1 MMAITAYLT
10 RGLQLFTG
18 SSKRAM
24 TERAEE
30 LGVENDAIPLT
41 SQEGESRRESLATTG
56 LLSAQ
61 ESRANSILDLPE
73 PRRAQDPNQVRGT
86 GGPPVADDINKPT
99 PMSALRQ
106 APLPLTR
113 PQQWAAL
120 INANF
125 DRLTYLVLFLFV
137 GVPIY
142 YATGYAMPAQLT
154 FSILAYFVALSLPAK
169 WRQILHPVLV
179 SSVIIILG
187 VWVLGLIRG
196 DALDQSLEAYQ
207 TSTKYLQ
214 LWEGKK
220 GLPRPGAGDV
230 FGTVLDASIVALA
243 LPMFQYRMELKK
255 HFVSIVVPNVSCSL
269 AVLFGYPPICHAL
282 GISSEISLA
291 FSTRNLTL
299 ALARPAGAN
308 LGANL
313 YSVAPLC
320 IFSGISGA
328 LFGPRILRLLRIPEG
343 KRRVI
348 CVFRYVCKTLMAADD
363 YVTRGVTLGGNSSAI
378 ATALLLQSD
387 PRAAALSSLSMSLF
401 GIITVALTSVPPI
414 VQAIRSLVD
423 L

>member
-10 RGLQLFTG
+10 RGLQLVTG

-30 LGVENDAIPLT
+30 LGTENDVIPLT
-41 SQEGESRRESLATTG
+41 QLESRRGSLASTA

-61 ESRANSILDLPE
+61 EPRANSVLELPE
-73 PRRAQDPNQVRGT
+73 PRRAQNPNQVRGT
-86 GGPPVADDINKPT
+86 GGPPVADDSNSIVHT
-99 PMSALRQ
+99 TSIRQ

-113 PQQWAAL
+113 PQRFAAF

-137 GVPIY
+137 GIPVY

-154 FSILAYFVALSLPAK
+154 FSVMAYFTALALPAK
-169 WRQILHPVLV
+169 WKQILHPVLV

-187 VWVLGLIRG
+187 VWILGLIRG
-196 DALDQSLEAYQ
+196 DALDQSLQAYQ

-220 GLPRPGAGDV
+220 GLPKPGAGDV

-269 AVLFGYPPICHAL
+269 AVLFGYPPICYAL

-299 ALARPAGAN
+299 ALARPAGSN

-343 KRRVI
+343 I
-348 CVFRYVCKTLMAADD
+348 
-363 YVTRGVTLGGNSSAI
+363 
-378 ATALLLQSD
+378 
-387 PRAAALSSLSMSLF
+387 
-401 GIITVALTSVPPI
+401 
-414 VQAIRSLVD
+414 
-423 L
+423 